1 MTRDPKEWFH
11 QQRGLIRHRITVR
24 PGEPGFD
31 PLAIRAADNA
41 ATRIVVSGCAGAGRG
56 ARTHA
61 GTAAVVVP
69 DRLSFG
75 GRRGGQCGERNNKH
89 NNVLH
94 FKSPLFL
101 GLIRH
106 RATVRRALA
115 GFDLYFRLVFVV
127 VSMTLAAMPSSFAFA
142 PLSQAIESGLVSV
155 R

>member
-1 MTRDPKEWFH
+1 
-11 QQRGLIRHRITVR
+11 
-24 PGEPGFD
+24 

-106 RATVRRALA
+106 RATVRPALV
-115 GFDLYFRLVFVV
+115 DLYFRLVFVV
-127 VSMTLAAMPSSFAFA
+127 DVSMTLAAMPSSFAFA